1 MTDYERTTTRETTA
15 VDPVP
20 TAAPATTPTY
30 ADPPL
35 TQAPVQATA
44 VRTTEREY
52 VPAGPSGLTTAA
64 RIVTFAFGVL
74 QAALILRIILLLL
87 VANQA
92 NDVAGLILGI
102 TDPFVEPFRGMF
114 AIDRVTADQGS
125 RFDIAAVVALI
136 GWTLIEM
143 LILAAMRIFA
153 RRPSEV
159 A

>member
-1 MTDYERTTTRETTA
+1 MTDYERTTTRETSA
-15 VDPVP
+15 VDP
-20 TAAPATTPTY
+20 APATTPPTNT
-30 ADPPL
+30 DPPL
-35 TQAPVQATA
+35 TQAPTQASA
-44 VRTTEREY
+44 VRTTERAH

-87 VANQA
+87 VANA
-92 NDVAGLILGI
+92 GNDVVGLILGI

-125 RFDIAAVVALI
+125 KFDVAALVALI

-153 RRPSEV
+153 RRPSDV
-159 A
+159 V